1 MCRAFRPMARSAPAF
16 SSLQLDARGVD
27 RLCAAHRNNQ
37 SHARHGPA
45 AGASVHDDTGLADL
59 HTAYVARRLAQA
71 AASTLLRSANTSQ
84 KEKRKGKKPPKRSGG
99 RGSKG
104 ASRVSSA
111 ERAAPSAQNAAPAAV
126 PAPPTA
132 HASLEEGG
140 LDPVL
145 ADLARTFLD
154 DEREDALR
162 RMLCEW
168 DVEEHAASL
177 RAFGVSSTQHLLDLQ
192 EADVAELGL
201 TRDRARDLYAKIKAG
216 QQRAAEEIEVP
227 TRPLFMAPSERQHKV
242 RSLALRLGAPPGPGG
257 IGESEAG
264 KAAAELMQMI
274 NTEESTNVGVE
285 MAVQVVAEFFMLH
298 TVISGITTGKDM
310 WRVLSP
316 PAGGA
321 KIFDK
326 IPQTAGDLQNFVGVV
341 QRNAVVEVAEIVFR
355 DKDRAQYLRL
365 PPQPGLSEHMLT
377 QEGFVRLLNRQGQQI
392 LRRVT
397 DLSPK
402 LPMMGLLMSLS
413 NSRHACLE
421 LAKMPRLIHALLD
434 WVGDE
439 EGDVDQEVKQAAID
453 LLQRLQKTGALL
465 RAAGDG
471 GRVQTLQR
479 ALQTCASPAA
489 PELHALRTNKVK
501 FPVQARDD
509 AITIK
514 EESADGARRIPEN
527 MRPAPLT
534 YGIGASSI
542 RDPAPKSFLSLRHG
556 AAPMVLDPPLHPY
569 QSVIGASLLRD
580 SSVCTFDRVRI

>member
-1 MCRAFRPMARSAPAF
+1 MVRAGTRAF

-27 RLCAAHRNNQ
+27 RLCAAHRRNQ
-37 SHARHGPA
+37 SDAGHQLA
-45 AGASVHDDTGLADL
+45 AVASVHDGTGLGDL
-59 HTAYVARRLAQA
+59 HTAFVARRLA
-71 AASTLLRSANTSQ
+71 AASASALLRSANTPQ
-84 KEKRKGKKPPKRSGG
+84 KEKRKGKKPPPRGGG

-111 ERAAPSAQNAAPAAV
+111 ERAAPSAPHAAPAGTV
-126 PAPPTA
+126 PSPPTA
-132 HASLEEGG
+132 HASLEESG

-162 RMLCEW
+162 RMLSEW
-168 DVEEHAASL
+168 DVEEHSASL

-192 EADVAELGL
+192 EADIAELGL

-216 QQRAAEEIEVP
+216 QQRAAKEIAVP
-227 TRPLFMAPSERQHKV
+227 TRPLLMAPSERQYKV

-421 LAKMPRLIHALLD
+421 LARMPRLVHALLD
-434 WVGDE
+434 FVGDE
-439 EGDVDQEVKQAAID
+439 AGDVEQEVKQAAMD

-501 FPVQARDD
+501 YPAQARDD

-514 EESADGARRIPEN
+514 EESASGARRIPEH
-527 MRPAPLT
+527 MRPVPLT

-556 AAPMVLDPPLHPY
+556 AAPMVLNPPLHPY
-569 QSVIGASLLRD
+569 QSVIGASLPSD